1 MADRR
6 LNGQA
11 AAAAMPGRGAHRLEV
26 PESGRRGREVTMRP
40 IRIPRLPLAM
50 AVAAIAALTA
60 CSGPPV
66 SHPDS
71 VHAGDRVPAAYYV
84 ALGDSLARGVQ
95 PNASGVSVE
104 TPDGYPDQVY
114 AALHRSHPTL
124 SLIKL
129 GCPGE
134 TTVTM
139 INGGICPYVGG
150 SQLKAADAFLR
161 QHRGQVLLVTLDI
174 GANDPEACSGQ
185 PSFSQLAVCAVK
197 GVPSAVTHLATIVSQ
212 LEGAAG
218 PGVRIVGMN
227 YYLPA
232 LAEWRSGLTGRA
244 VAWTA
249 EKLAAAFNAQLDR
262 VYAKAGIK
270 VANVFGAFQTSD
282 FADHGTNLPRN
293 VTLLCQWTWECAAA
307 PRGPNQH
314 ANQAGY
320 QVIARQFLQAAGL
333 S

>member
-1 MADRR
+1 
-6 LNGQA
+6 
-11 AAAAMPGRGAHRLEV
+11 
-26 PESGRRGREVTMRP
+26 MRP
-40 IRIPRLPLAM
+40 IRVLRLTTIT
-50 AVAAIAALTA
+50 VTAAIVALTA
-60 CSGPPV
+60 CSSPAP
-66 SHPDS
+66 SHP
-71 VHAGDRVPAAYYV
+71 AAADIAAKAKAKAPPSYYL

-95 PNASGVSVE
+95 PDAAGTSVE
-104 TPDGYPDQVY
+104 TADGYPDQVY
-114 AALHRSHPTL
+114 AALRRSHPAL
-124 SLIKL
+124 ELVKL

-134 TTVTM
+134 TTVSM
-139 INGGICPYVGG
+139 INGGICPYRGG
-150 SQLKAADAFLR
+150 SQLKAAAAFLR
-161 QHRGQVLLVTLDI
+161 QHRGEVLLVTLDI

-197 GVPSAVTHLATIVSQ
+197 GIPSAVTHLRTIVHR
-212 LEGAAG
+212 LKAAAG

-232 LAEWRSGLTGRA
+232 LAEWRTGLTGHA

-249 EKLAAAFNAQLDR
+249 EKLAATFNALLGR
-262 VYAKAGIK
+262 VYAKAGVK
-270 VANVFGAFQTSD
+270 VADVFGAFQTSD
-282 FADHGTNLPRN
+282 FGSHGAALPRN

-320 QVIARQFLQAAGL
+320 HVIAREFLQAAGL

>member
-1 MADRR
+1 MMHLIRISRPKLLKVTGRTSVVSRCAIVAI
-6 LNGQA
+6 A
-11 AAAAMPGRGAHRLEV
+11 AA
-26 PESGRRGREVTMRP
+26 
-40 IRIPRLPLAM
+40 
-50 AVAAIAALTA
+50 AALTA
-60 CSGPPV
+60 CSGPAP
-66 SHPDS
+66 SHP
-71 VHAGDRVPAAYYV
+71 AGAAIAPKLPPTYYL
-84 ALGDSLARGVQ
+84 ALGDSLAQGVQ
-95 PNASGVSVE
+95 PDASGASVE

-114 AALHRSHPTL
+114 AALRRSHPTL
-124 SLIKL
+124 SLVKL

-139 INGGICPYVGG
+139 INGGICPYRGG
-150 SQLKAADAFLR
+150 SQLKAAAAFLR

-197 GVPSAVTHLATIVSQ
+197 GVPSAVTHLGTITAR
-212 LEGAAG
+212 LKAAAG

-232 LAEWRSGLTGRA
+232 LAEWRSGLTGHA

-249 EKLAAAFNAQLDR
+249 EKLAATFNALLDR

-270 VANVFGAFQTSD
+270 VADVFGVFQTSD
-282 FADHGTNLPRN
+282 FGDHGTNLPRN
-293 VTLLCQWTWECAAA
+293 VTLLCRWTWECAAA

-320 QVIARQFLQAAGL
+320 KVIAQEFLRAADL

>member
-1 MADRR
+1 MH
-6 LNGQA
+6 L
-11 AAAAMPGRGAHRLEV
+11 
-26 PESGRRGREVTMRP
+26 
-40 IRIPRLPLAM
+40 IRIPRPALLKVTGRPKATNRTSTTSTTSTGRGVVVAI
-50 AVAAIAALTA
+50 AVAAALTA
-60 CSGPPV
+60 CSGPAP
-66 SHPDS
+66 SHPAAAE
-71 VHAGDRVPAAYYV
+71 VAPKPPPAYYL
-84 ALGDSLARGVQ
+84 ALGDSLAQGVQ
-95 PNASGVSVE
+95 PNAAGASVE

-114 AALHRSHPTL
+114 ATLHRSHPTL
-124 SLIKL
+124 SLVKL

-134 TTVTM
+134 TTVSM
-139 INGGICPYVGG
+139 MNGGICHYSKG
-150 SQLKAADAFLR
+150 SQLKAAVAFLQ

-197 GVPSAVTHLATIVSQ
+197 GIPSAVTHLAAIVAR
-212 LEGAAG
+212 LKAAAG

-232 LAEWRSGLTGRA
+232 LAEWRSGLTGHA

-249 EKLAAAFNAQLDR
+249 EKLAAAFNARLDQ

-270 VANVFGAFQTSD
+270 VADVFGVFQTSD
-282 FADHGTNLPRN
+282 FGGHGTNLPRN
-293 VTLLCQWTWECAAA
+293 VTLLCQWTWECAAP

-320 QVIARQFLQAAGL
+320 RVIAKEFLQAADL

>member
-1 MADRR
+1 
-6 LNGQA
+6 
-11 AAAAMPGRGAHRLEV
+11 
-26 PESGRRGREVTMRP
+26 MRP
-40 IRIPRLPLAM
+40 TPITRLTSLNVTTRTGVTARTSVTARISAI
-50 AVAAIAALTA
+50 AVAIIAALTA
-60 CSGPPV
+60 CSGAPLSHPV
-66 SHPDS
+66 S
-71 VHAGDRVPAAYYV
+71 ANAAARIPATYYL
-84 ALGDSLARGVQ
+84 ALGDSLAQGVQ
-95 PNASGVSVE
+95 PNAEGTSVE
-104 TPDGYPDQVY
+104 TRAGYPDQVY
-114 AALHRSHPTL
+114 ATLRKSHPSL

-139 INGGICPYVGG
+139 INGGICHYPGR

-161 QHRGQVLLVTLDI
+161 QHRGQVRLVTLDI

-197 GVPSAVTHLATIVSQ
+197 GVPSAVTHLATIAKQ
-212 LEGAAG
+212 LKAAAG

-232 LAEWRSGLTGRA
+232 LAEWRNGLSGHA

-249 EKLAAAFNAQLDR
+249 EKLAATFNALLGR
-262 VYAKAGIK
+262 VYKKQGIR

-282 FADHGTNLPRN
+282 FDDHGQALPRN
-293 VTLLCQWTWECAAA
+293 VTLLCRWTWECAAP

-320 QVIARQFLQAAGL
+320 QVIARTFLHAADL

>member
-1 MADRR
+1 
-6 LNGQA
+6 
-11 AAAAMPGRGAHRLEV
+11 
-26 PESGRRGREVTMRP
+26 MRP
-40 IRIPRLPLAM
+40 IRIPRLTLLITT
-50 AVAAIAALTA
+50 AAIAALTA
-60 CSGPPV
+60 CSGPPP
-66 SHPDS
+66 SHLAS
-71 VHAGDRVPAAYYV
+71 VNAADKVPATYYV
-84 ALGDSLARGVQ
+84 ALGDSLAQGVQ
-95 PNASGVSVE
+95 PNASGTSVE

-134 TTVTM
+134 TTITM

-150 SQLKAADAFLR
+150 SQLKAADDFLR

-174 GANDPEACSGQ
+174 GANDPGTCSGQ
-185 PSFSQLAVCAVK
+185 PSFSQLAACAVK
-197 GVPSAVTHLATIVSQ
+197 GVPSAVTHLRTIVSR
-212 LEGAAG
+212 LKAAAG
-218 PGVRIVGMN
+218 PRVRIVGMN

-249 EKLAAAFNAQLDR
+249 EKLAATFNALLGR

-270 VANVFGAFQTSD
+270 VANVFGAFRTSD
-282 FADHGTNLPRN
+282 FAGHGTNLPRN
-293 VTLLCQWTWECAAA
+293 VTLLCRWTWECAAA

-320 QVIARQFLQAAGL
+320 QMIARQFLRAADL

>member
-1 MADRR
+1 
-6 LNGQA
+6 
-11 AAAAMPGRGAHRLEV
+11 
-26 PESGRRGREVTMRP
+26 MRP
-40 IRIPRLPLAM
+40 IRVPRLALLITT
-50 AVAAIAALTA
+50 AAIAALTA
-60 CSGPPV
+60 CSGPPL

-71 VHAGDRVPAAYYV
+71 IVGAKVPATYYV
-84 ALGDSLARGVQ
+84 ALGDSLAQGVQ
-95 PNASGVSVE
+95 PDAQGASVE
-104 TPDGYPDQVY
+104 TPRGYPDQVY
-114 AALHRSHPTL
+114 AALHRSRPTL

-134 TTVTM
+134 TTVNM
-139 INGGICPYVGG
+139 INGGICPYPGG

-161 QHRGQVLLVTLDI
+161 QHRGQVRLVTLDI
-174 GANDPEACSGQ
+174 GANDPEACGGQ
-185 PSFSQLAVCAVK
+185 PSFSQLAACAVK
-197 GVPSAVTHLATIVSQ
+197 GVPSAVTHLRTIVDR
-212 LEGAAG
+212 LKAAAG
-218 PGVRIVGMN
+218 PEVRIVGMN

-249 EKLAAAFNAQLDR
+249 EKLAATFNALLGR
-262 VYAKAGIK
+262 VYKKAGIR

-282 FADHGTNLPRN
+282 FGDHGAALPRN
-293 VTLLCQWTWECAAA
+293 LTLLCRWTWECAAP

-320 QVIARQFLQAAGL
+320 QVIARTFLHAADL

>member
-1 MADRR
+1 
-6 LNGQA
+6 
-11 AAAAMPGRGAHRLEV
+11 
-26 PESGRRGREVTMRP
+26 MRP

-60 CSGPPV
+60 CSGPPL

-71 VHAGDRVPAAYYV
+71 VVGAKVPATYYL
-84 ALGDSLARGVQ
+84 ALGDSLAQGVQ
-95 PNASGVSVE
+95 PNAAGTSVE
-104 TPDGYPDQVY
+104 TPGGYPDQVY
-114 AALHRSHPTL
+114 AALRRSHPTL

-139 INGGICPYVGG
+139 ISGGICPYQGG
-150 SQLKAADAFLR
+150 SQLKAAAAFLQ

-197 GVPSAVTHLATIVSQ
+197 GVPSAVTHLGTITAQ
-212 LEGAAG
+212 LKAAAG

-249 EKLAAAFNAQLDR
+249 EKLAATFNALLGR

-282 FADHGTNLPRN
+282 FDRHGADLPRN

-320 QVIARQFLQAAGL
+320 RVIAQEFLQAADL

>member
-1 MADRR
+1 M
-6 LNGQA
+6 
-11 AAAAMPGRGAHRLEV
+11 
-26 PESGRRGREVTMRP
+26 MRP
-40 IRIPRLPLAM
+40 IRIPRLTLLIIT
-50 AVAAIAALTA
+50 AAIAALTA

-66 SHPDS
+66 SHPDAI
-71 VHAGDRVPAAYYV
+71 VGAKVPATYYV
-84 ALGDSLARGVQ
+84 ALGDSLAQGVQ
-95 PNASGVSVE
+95 PNAKGTSVE
-104 TPDGYPDQVY
+104 TPHGYPDQVY

-124 SLIKL
+124 NLIKL

-139 INGGICPYVGG
+139 INGGICPYPGG

-161 QHRGQVLLVTLDI
+161 QHRGQVRLVTLDI

-185 PSFSQLAVCAVK
+185 PSFSQLAACAVK
-197 GVPSAVTHLATIVSQ
+197 GVPSAVTHLATIVKQ
-212 LEGAAG
+212 LKAAAG
-218 PGVRIVGMN
+218 PKVRIVGMN

-232 LAEWRSGLTGRA
+232 LAEWRNGLSGHA

-249 EKLAAAFNAQLDR
+249 EKLAATFNALLGR
-262 VYAKAGIK
+262 VYKKAGIR
-270 VANVFGAFQTSD
+270 VADVFAAFQTSD
-282 FADHGTNLPRN
+282 FADHGKTLPRN
-293 VTLLCQWTWECAAA
+293 VTLLCRWTWECAAA

-320 QVIARQFLQAAGL
+320 RVIAKQFLQAAGL